1 VPIRALLS
9 EYPTRRASDVCLR
22 AAQGILDALPPRF
35 VPTGEREIKA
45 IAIIAERLSH
55 GDTDGF
61 SLCWHLEQAG
71 IVHGCSKLV
80 AALEMH
86 AESEVDLALEAA
98 IAEWMVRH
106 EPSAEELPPA
116 APGGW
121 IVTVKDHG
129 WLTQPDGAMVFTC
142 KPSAELTKI

>member
-35 VPTGEREIKA
+35 VPTGEREARA
-45 IAIIAERLSH
+45 INIIAERLGH

-71 IVHGCSKLV
+71 IVYGCSKLV
-80 AALEMH
+80 AALELH
-86 AESEVDLALEAA
+86 AESEVDLALEAE
-98 IAEWMVRH
+98 IADWMIQH
-106 EPSAEELPPA
+106 DPCEGELPRTTPR
-116 APGGW
+116 W
-121 IVTVKDHG
+121 VVTLTEDG
-129 WLTQPDGAMVFTC
+129 WLAAC
-142 KPSAELTKI
+142 EA

>member
-86 AESEVDLALEAA
+86 AESEVDSRSRL
-98 IAEWMVRH
+98 R
-106 EPSAEELPPA
+106 SRT
-116 APGGW
+116 G
-121 IVTVKDHG
+121 
-129 WLTQPDGAMVFTC
+129 
-142 KPSAELTKI
+142 